1 MLTGGNTDRPG
12 VLKLQWAA
20 SGPTALLWRPGPL
33 RRAGTDLLHAL
44 GSVAGPMS
52 RKHARYSAQRGRRHP
67 SAPVTTRA
75 RALGR
80 KQCCRCGLAGTL
92 SEIRCRYGASTARDY
107 PRTIRD
113 YDLGDPGDPG
123 VLTKAE
129 AWRSR
134 IINSRLTHRERDQ
147 VIGRSASA
155 PWASVPVD
163 ADLADANPAMPGG
176 LFARAAGLYWAFTWP
191 DRISGVAV
199 AKVHKIL
206 HVKRPGLTRS
216 STIASKGFMSL
227 RSGLARTPA
236 LPGGRYRN

>member
-1 MLTGGNTDRPG
+1 ML
-12 VLKLQWAA
+12 
-20 SGPTALLWRPGPL
+20 PL
-33 RRAGTDLLHAL
+33 RVSGHIVRD
-44 GSVAGPMS
+44 PMPIW
-52 RKHARYSAQRGRRHP
+52 RQ
-67 SAPVTTRA
+67 
-75 RALGR
+75 
-80 KQCCRCGLAGTL
+80 
-92 SEIRCRYGASTARDY
+92 YGQDY

-227 RSGLARTPA
+227 AQRPGQNACTTWRA
-236 LPGGRYRN
+236 LP